1 MAGFFFAQEMAE
13 KYATRFKALFVGR
26 SNLAKISK
34 LSREAQRDIQE
45 KQNRM
50 KRFGFWYGS
59 QVQLAESGIFGTMDK
74 VLKTNAIDALT
85 ALFYLNERE

>member
-1 MAGFFFAQEMAE
+1 
-13 KYATRFKALFVGR
+13 
-26 SNLAKISK
+26 
-34 LSREAQRDIQE
+34 
-45 KQNRM
+45 M